1 MPVQPENTGAFLL
14 QHPQHLHAPR
24 ARPAPRPSSNEA
36 AAEPCFATPYRHGP
50 GPLGPVQVQLLPP
63 RLRRTQGPSRAQSQL
78 CVGWRRGGKAGVTG
92 SSSHLP
98 GSHQNR
104 PSRRS
109 SAFAPP
115 TRGELRAWPL
125 PLHPPPQA
133 RVPLP
138 RARARG
144 VQPRPVPESPGRSSA
159 APRPPPPSSALRLQ
173 IPASHRVPGTAKRG
187 PAAQSALTWKCS
199 AIFPGGG
206 AGRRSREPEGREGK
220 RAPRK
225 PQPPAGSLRRSLA
238 RSSPGPRGLA
248 FEALDGAGPGVR
260 GGAMETARAGRTREG
275 RGLGARNPNCPL
287 HSFQPLLPQVNRD
300 LSLQFCDTTTTTKLS
315 ATILGSYI
323 SHRRVTPNPCSTVV
337 AHGLPTSTAPQVF
350 MSSNA
355 HSP

>member
-1 MPVQPENTGAFLL
+1 M
-14 QHPQHLHAPR
+14 
-24 ARPAPRPSSNEA
+24 
-36 AAEPCFATPYRHGP
+36 
-50 GPLGPVQVQLLPP
+50 
-63 RLRRTQGPSRAQSQL
+63 
-78 CVGWRRGGKAGVTG
+78 TG

-133 RVPLP
+133 RIPLP

-159 APRPPPPSSALRLQ
+159 APRPPPPSSALSLQ

-187 PAAQSALTWKCS
+187 PAAQIALTWKCS

-238 RSSPGPRGLA
+238 RSSPGPRGLRVRSA
-248 FEALDGAGPGVR
+248 GRGGAWRAGRGDGDGARWADPRGAGPG
-260 GGAMETARAGRTREG
+260 GQE
-275 RGLGARNPNCPL
+275 
-287 HSFQPLLPQVNRD
+287 SQLPCALV
-300 LSLQFCDTTTTTKLS
+300 
-315 ATILGSYI
+315 
-323 SHRRVTPNPCSTVV
+323 
-337 AHGLPTSTAPQVF
+337 STAVT
-350 MSSNA
+350 SGES
-355 HSP
+355 